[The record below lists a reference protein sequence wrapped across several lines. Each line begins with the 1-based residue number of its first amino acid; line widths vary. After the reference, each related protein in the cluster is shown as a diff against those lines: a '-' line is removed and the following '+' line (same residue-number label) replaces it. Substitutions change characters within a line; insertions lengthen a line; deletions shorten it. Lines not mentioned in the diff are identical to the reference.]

1 MRPIAIL
8 LLCAFLAAAAASAAR
23 ADDKT
28 DHDRALR
35 AVERGE
41 MQPLPELLAA
51 VRVKLP
57 GEILRVEIER
67 QKGRWV
73 YEFRVV
79 GADGRLFDVYVD
91 GKSGEIVRTK
101 EK

>member
-1 MRPIAIL
+1 MRPIATL
-8 LLCAFLAAAAASAAR
+8 LLCAFLAAAAASVSQ
-23 ADDKT
+23 ADEKT

-41 MQPLPELLAA
+41 MQPLPKLLAA
-51 VRVKLP
+51 VRAKLP
-57 GEILRVEIER
+57 GEVLGVEIER

-79 GADGRLFDVYVD
+79 GPDGRLFDVYVD
-91 GKSGEIVRTK
+91 GMSGEIVRTK